1 MGKSIFI
8 SVSLFLVGL
17 SIYVYLGQKRPKTQE
32 IVGSQ
37 AARARLIGYDVYRY
51 RNDKPI
57 ARSSGKR
64 AAFLDNGRLVCN
76 DQVKMVRFR
85 DNIREEVEAKSAE
98 IVFSSTTLFSS
109 KKNMAETI
117 ELRGDVEI
125 IRNNSKVLTDW
136 IHYTDKTSEVFTD
149 RPVRIEQEG
158 QFIAAEQGMTY
169 NMRTESIRMR
179 GGVFGSLQSDV
190 IGEASAKPKKGK

>member
-1 MGKSIFI
+1 
-8 SVSLFLVGL
+8 
-17 SIYVYLGQKRPKTQE
+17 
-32 IVGSQ
+32 
-37 AARARLIGYDVYRY
+37 
-51 RNDKPI
+51 
-57 ARSSGKR
+57 
-64 AAFLDNGRLVCN
+64 
-76 DQVKMVRFR
+76 
-85 DNIREEVEAKSAE
+85 
-98 IVFSSTTLFSS
+98 
-109 KKNMAETI
+109 MAETI